1 MPPGATG
8 TWEVVPAVPLIQN
21 AAFDNTVSLGTYNS
35 KATAAIKNARVPQV
49 IRSSGT
55 QPPLRDPG
63 CACPACPATRRRKKP
78 NDASSRLTF
87 RRPEIVEVDPDFLTY
102 PTTAG
107 YKCASVRSEK
117 ADPQDNVWRS
127 HQVRTYLGPTEG
139 GDERKLEIFLAMADA
154 LRKARE
160 LQMELG
166 TPRAKLKFPIVWT
179 PSRAF
184 IFLPRANQKKAGVG
198 DACYNDYHFEFTPK
212 RVLIMR
218 RATATGTIGNRFA
231 IFSHMPIRPD
241 AVPIFDVSSLGKPII
256 RPAGNAIHMG

>member
-1 MPPGATG
+1 M
-8 TWEVVPAVPLIQN
+8 
-21 AAFDNTVSLGTYNS
+21 
-35 KATAAIKNARVPQV
+35 
-49 IRSSGT
+49 
-55 QPPLRDPG
+55 DP
-63 CACPACPATRRRKKP
+63 
-78 NDASSRLTF
+78 
-87 RRPEIVEVDPDFLTY
+87 EFLTY

-107 YKCASVRSEK
+107 YKCTSARSET
-117 ADPQDNVWRS
+117 AESQDNVWRS

-139 GDERKLEIFLAMADA
+139 GDERKLEIFLAIADA

-184 IFLPRANQKKAGVG
+184 IFLPRVNQKKAGVG
-198 DACYNDYHFEFTPK
+198 DACYHDYHFEFTPK

-256 RPAGNAIHMG
+256 RPAGNAIHIWADEDAYDASIVTTQVDPPVSPPGPSGAGGGDKGDHGGTTPRPGSERCLLA